1 MTRTKLA
8 MSATLSR
15 ETPMS
20 PPGASVSW
28 PVRVWQPLH
37 ELAKIVRPLAM

>member
-8 MSATLSR
+8 MSATLSHAMP
-15 ETPMS
+15 TS

-28 PVRVWQPLH
+28 PVRVWQPVH
-37 ELAKIVRPLAM
+37 ELAKIARPLAM